1 MRARSLVSL
10 GLVWLVVCAAGGAAR
25 AQVTALGDL
34 PDPRPGLVVDKAGVL
49 DDAAE
54 QSLNAQLAALRR
66 EVGPEVAVVA
76 VPDVSGTPKAFATA
90 LFNRWQLGTAERN
103 DGVLVLLVVKQRRL
117 EIETGDGMQALLSA
131 AWLSAMQRDEMIPY
145 FKRGDL
151 GGGLVVGADALVK
164 RLRTPPGE
172 QDAPDAAGAYRSD
185 GALSPPPGPSEAT
198 GATGATGASGTSGAT
213 SPSSSSPS
221 PSQPDASAASAPEEP
236 SRGLQLLA
244 GLGAVGGVGGLGVF
258 AVRRRS
264 RKCKKCGALRQV
276 LDEEADDAHLSE
288 GQRAEEKV
296 GSVDHII
303 LYCAA
308 CEAFEHRSSN
318 RFFSRRIACT
328 GCKNRTAINQTRV
341 LRAPTYSSSGLAEVT
356 TTCAFCPHTA
366 TSRHSLAK
374 LTPPSSSSS
383 SSSSSSRSSYSSSS
397 SSSSRSS
404 SSSSSSKSSGGGRS
418 SGGGAGSS
426 W

>member
-1 MRARSLVSL
+1 MRARSLGSL
-10 GLVWLVVCAAGGAAR
+10 GLACLFLCAVGGAAR
-25 AQVTALGDL
+25 AQVTALSDL
-34 PDPRPGLVVDKAGVL
+34 PDPRPGLVVDQAGVL

-54 QSLNAQLAALRR
+54 QSLNAQLAALKS

-76 VPDVSGTPKAFATA
+76 VTDVSGAPKAFATA
-90 LFNRWQLGTAERN
+90 LFNRWELGSAERN

-151 GGGLVVGADALVK
+151 GGGLVVGAGALVK

-185 GALSPPPGPSEAT
+185 GALGQPPGPS
-198 GATGATGASGTSGAT
+198 GATGATTS
-213 SPSSSSPS
+213 SSSSSPS
-221 PSQPDASAASAPEEP
+221 QPHTGATSAASAPEEP

-244 GLGAVGGVGGLGVF
+244 GLGAVGGVGGLGAF

-264 RKCKKCGALRQV
+264 RKCRKCGALRQV

-308 CEAFEHRSSN
+308 CEAFEHRSNN
-318 RFFSRRIACT
+318 RFFSRRIACN

-341 LRAPTYSSSGLAEVT
+341 IRAPTYSSSGLAEVT

-397 SSSSRSS
+397 SSSSSRSS